1 MLRAPPAT
9 FLLHARQSCTRTMSL
24 STLAPGM
31 GHGSYN
37 RSNIQVVKYGAGSVE
52 PGLKQVVDQLGT
64 SKAFILTGR
73 SLAKL
78 PLMRNIEKLLGD
90 KFAGLNDGIGQHA
103 PIAGIRD
110 ASKDLDEKGADTI
123 IAVGGGSPIDSAK
136 AIKYWR
142 TKDGKSSINIIA
154 IPTTLAVA
162 ETTMNAGYTDEH
174 GDKRGLASHA
184 VIPDAIIY
192 DAQVTTDTP
201 DWLWLSSGMRAVD
214 HAVETLYRT
223 DIPPPVISCALTS
236 LPMLFQYLPAGKAD
250 PKNIEI
256 REQLQVAG
264 WMSLFPNPRPGSIGP
279 SHGLGHALGAKWS
292 IPHGITSCIT
302 LPGCVASVAR
312 HAEPA
317 YLKLMV
323 EAVRR
328 IEALVPDLPPPTT
341 RLCRPED
348 NHLSQDQEVAL
359 KLAGYID
366 SLVDRLGFRKRLRD
380 YGVKKEDF
388 DSITKEAGV
397 TQDKD
402 IPLKDILELLKEA
415 W

>member
-1 MLRAPPAT
+1 
-9 FLLHARQSCTRTMSL
+9 MSL
-24 STLAPGM
+24 VTPGM
-31 GHGSYN
+31 SHGSYH
-37 RSNIQVVKYGAGSVE
+37 RSPLQVVKYGAGSVD

-64 SKAFILTGR
+64 SKAFILTGS

-78 PLMRNIEKLLGD
+78 PLMRRLEGLLGD
-90 KFAGLNDGIGQHA
+90 KFAGLNDAIGQHA
-103 PIAGIRD
+103 PIAGIRE
-110 ASKDLDEKGADTI
+110 ASKDLDEMGADTI

-154 IPTTLAVA
+154 IPTTLSVA

-184 VIPDAIIY
+184 VCPDAIIY
-192 DAQVTTDTP
+192 DADLTLDTP

-214 HAVETLYRT
+214 HAVETLFRA

-236 LPMLFQYLPAGKAD
+236 LPMFFHHLPASQAD
-250 PKNIEI
+250 PKSIHH

-264 WMSLFPNPRPGSIGP
+264 WLSLYPNPRPGSIGP

-292 IPHGITSCIT
+292 IPHGITSCLT

-312 HAEPA
+312 HADA
-317 YLKLMV
+317 SYLELMS

-328 IEALVPDLPPPTT
+328 LEATVPDLPPPTT
-341 RLCRPED
+341 RFARPGDEQ
-348 NHLSQDQEVAL
+348 LSTSAQGAL

-366 SLVDRLGFRKRLRD
+366 SLVDRLGLKKRLRD

-388 DSITKEAGV
+388 ESIAREGGV
-397 TQDKD
+397 TKDKD
-402 IPLKDILELLKEA
+402 IPHKEIIEILEET